1 MKTIND
7 IKDFLVSCLAKV
19 LVAPL
24 KFLCGGFRRKKA
36 KPDSPVIA
44 TTSVSSSYILPHSYA
59 ISASWASTGSY
70 VCSPSGGWSAT
81 GNQSSGPSSAP
92 SAEFNA
98 ELRKSRMTVHI
109 GVD

>member
-1 MKTIND
+1 MKVINN
-7 IKDFLVSCLAKV
+7 IRDFLGRCLAKV

-36 KPDSPVIA
+36 KPDSYA
-44 TTSVSSSYILPHSYA
+44 LPHSYA
-59 ISASWASTGSY
+59 LSASYAITGSY
-70 VCSPSGGWSAT
+70 ICSPSGGWGIT